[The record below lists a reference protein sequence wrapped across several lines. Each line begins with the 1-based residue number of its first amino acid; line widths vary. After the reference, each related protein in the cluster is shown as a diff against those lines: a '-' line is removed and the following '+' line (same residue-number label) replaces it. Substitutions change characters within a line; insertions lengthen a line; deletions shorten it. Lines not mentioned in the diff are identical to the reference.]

1 MDNTDCNN
9 GKQLKVVG
17 KPFRKVDA
25 RAKCTG
31 QMKFADDIFLPR
43 MLYCKILRSHLPHA
57 LIKSIDVSKAEALP
71 GVLAIIIGKDLPI
84 PYGILPVSQDEHA
97 LCIDKVRFI
106 GDPVAAVAAIDED
119 VAFDAMN
126 LIEVE
131 YEPLQTI
138 SSIEEGVL
146 IDEPRIHEYGDGGNV
161 HKKVSL
167 EFGEVDEGFAEAD
180 LIREDTFFYE
190 GNTHLPMEQHAAV
203 AYFDPDEKLTLWSST
218 QTPHYVHRALAK
230 VLEMPASHIRV
241 IATPNGGG
249 FGGKSDPFN
258 HEVIVCKLAMM
269 TGRPVKCTLTREEV
283 FYCHRGRH
291 PVLMRVKTGV
301 KKDGEI
307 TAMHFQSFLDGG
319 AYGSYGVASTF
330 YTGALQTVTYEV
342 PRYKF
347 QGLRVFTNKPPCG
360 PKRGHGT
367 PQPRYALEVHLD
379 KIAEQLNLDP
389 AEMRK
394 RHLVKPNSITANYLR
409 IGSMGLGQCIDKVVE
424 GSDWKNKFSGWKAVP
439 VSVAASSTSNQ
450 QSAISN
456 HQSHKGI
463 GLACSSYIC
472 GAGLPIYWNNMP
484 QSGVQLR
491 LDRQGGVCVQCG
503 SVDIGQGSDS
513 ILAYIVAEILGIDPF
528 DIRVVTADTDL
539 TPVDLGSYSSR
550 VTLMT
555 GNAAIQAA
563 ERARELLTIAVAEK
577 LNLPIENISFAERR
591 AFDVENPEVG
601 VSFAEAVVL
610 AESKFGTIG
619 TVGSYTPPR
628 SPGKYKGAGVGPSPA
643 YSYSAAVA
651 EVDVDPSTGIVTV
664 ERIWIA
670 HDVGKSINP
679 ALVMGQVEGSV
690 YMGLGEILMEEMAY
704 RANRN
709 VVHKFPSMLEYKSP
723 TTMEMCD
730 VKTYLIEDPDPNGP
744 FGAKEVGQGPLLPVP
759 PAVANAVYNAVG
771 VRIDEVPITPEKVLK
786 ALREKKNGRDPRFGP
801 SSIPTVAWPEPLR
814 VLTPAEGGDGK
825 EIPRVAVHS

>member
-1 MDNTDCNN
+1 MSSND
-9 GKQLKVVG
+9 KLHVVG

-31 QMKFADDIFLPR
+31 QTKFADDIVLPR
-43 MLYCKILRSHLPHA
+43 MLACKILRSHEPHA
-57 LIKSIDVSKAEALP
+57 LIKNIDLSKALALP
-71 GVLAIIIGKDLPI
+71 GVIAIITGRDLPI
-84 PYGILPVSQDEHA
+84 SYGILPVSQDEHA

-131 YEPLQTI
+131 YERLQTI
-138 SSIEEGVL
+138 TSIEEGL
-146 IDEPRIHEYGDGGNV
+146 MIDEPRIHEYGDGGNV
-161 HKKVSL
+161 HKKVNL
-167 EFGEVDEGFAEAD
+167 EFGDVDEGFAEAD
-180 LIREDTFFYE
+180 LVREDTFFYE

-203 AYFDPDEKLTLWSST
+203 AYFDTDEKLTLWSST
-218 QTPHYVHRALAK
+218 QTPHYVHRALTK
-230 VLEMPASHIRV
+230 VLEIPASHIRV

-258 HEVIVCKLAMM
+258 HEVIVSKLSMI

-301 KKDGEI
+301 KKDGAI
-307 TAMHFQSFLDGG
+307 TAMHFQTFLDGG

-330 YTGALQTVTYEV
+330 YTGALQTVTYDV

-347 QGLRVFTNKPPCG
+347 QGARVFTNKPPCG

-367 PQPRYALEVHLD
+367 PQPRYGLEVHLD

-389 AEMRK
+389 AQMR
-394 RHLVKPNSITANYLR
+394 REHLVPPNSVTANYLR
-409 IGSMGLGQCIDKVVE
+409 IGSMGLGACIDKVVE
-424 GSDWKNKFSGWKAVP
+424 GSKWKEKFSW
-439 VSVAASSTSNQ
+439 STSDSGLQ
-450 QSAISN
+450 TPESR
-456 HQSHKGI
+456 KGI
-463 GLACSSYIC
+463 GIACSSYIC

-491 LDRQGGVCVQCG
+491 LDRQGGVCVMCG
-503 SVDIGQGSDS
+503 STDIGQGSDS

-563 ERARELLTIAVAEK
+563 ERARELLTMAVAEK
-577 LNLPIENISFAERR
+577 LNVPIENISFAERR

-601 VSFAEAVVL
+601 VTFAEAVVL

-619 TVGSYTPPR
+619 TVGSYSPPR

-664 ERIWIA
+664 EKVWIA
-670 HDVGKSINP
+670 HDIGKSINP
-679 ALVMGQVEGSV
+679 MLVMGQVEGSV
-690 YMGLGEILMEEMAY
+690 YMGLGEILMEEMSY

-709 VVHKFPSMLEYKSP
+709 AVHKFPSMLEYKSP

-771 VRIDEVPITPEKVLK
+771 VRVDEVPITPEKVLK
-786 ALREKKNGRDPRFGP
+786 ALREKEKGREGRFGP
-801 SSIPTVAWPEPLR
+801 TSVPDTDWPEPLR
-814 VLTPAEGGDGK
+814 VLAPAEGGDGR
-825 EIPRVAVHS
+825 EMPRVAVHS